1 VIRRKRDCLKPNLQR
16 WNRTLAATASRMQRR
31 QGESVRLLRTATSDW
46 SGDGERLHSRGCV
59 GRLRHARH
67 VQHHRNAG
75 WPTGRESQGHGVFVV
90 VGGGE
95 SLPRGE
101 GGQVDGILKGEG
113 CEMHTIPDLS
123 GMSSTGELLDIE
135 RVTSS
140 SEGGRWKST
149 HRGNSLAAYPT
160 ARAVTTGGMG
170 RHSSAVRPV
179 PTHLT
184 VWQHI

>member
-1 VIRRKRDCLKPNLQR
+1 VIRRKRDCLNPNLQR

-75 WPTGRESQGHGVFVV
+75 WPTGRESQGHGVLVV
-90 VGGGE
+90 VCGGE

-160 ARAVTTGGMG
+160 AC
-170 RHSSAVRPV
+170 PV
-179 PTHLT
+179 WEGLH
-184 VWQHI
+184 

>member
-1 VIRRKRDCLKPNLQR
+1 IWRKRDCLNPNLQR

-75 WPTGRESQGHGVFVV
+75 WPTGRESQGHGVLVV
-90 VGGGE
+90 VCGGE

-123 GMSSTGELLDIE
+123 GMSSTGALLDIK

-160 ARAVTTGGMG
+160 ACPVWEGLHRNLLTERRARRYVST
-170 RHSSAVRPV
+170 S
-179 PTHLT
+179 
-184 VWQHI
+184 